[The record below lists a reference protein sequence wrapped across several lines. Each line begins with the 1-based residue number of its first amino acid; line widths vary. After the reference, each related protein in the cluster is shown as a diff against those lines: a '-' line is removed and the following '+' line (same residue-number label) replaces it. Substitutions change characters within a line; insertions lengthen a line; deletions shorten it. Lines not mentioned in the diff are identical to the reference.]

1 MGDPAGAAAAR
12 RAPRRFHPLAGIP
25 PDARRLG
32 IALFFAIAAT
42 NILTPLLPDVQAEF
56 GISIATAGLVV
67 STYGLARLLTDL
79 PSGVLLDRVGERRLA
94 AIGVAFLAIGSV
106 IGALSPTVEWLIL
119 ARVTSGIGSGLIT
132 TVALTGLSWT
142 AGAMNRGEV
151 MSVFQLANNTG
162 IAFYP
167 LLGGLIGSI
176 LSWRYT
182 FVVAAAGAVASGLIL
197 LPLLGRIEGRQKRD
211 AVTGRTE
218 ALAFDLSSRRRGVAI
233 GAVYATVVANMI
245 NRHGFR
251 NTLLPLYA
259 ASVLFLQPFEIAV
272 GIAVM
277 AIVGIIVVTPGARLG
292 DRIGRQRIVVLGLLI
307 LALGDLTF
315 LGAAGFWSFVLCAAV
330 VGTGDFFSSS
340 QTALLSEL
348 VLPKQRSQVLAGYR
362 FFVDVGALVGP
373 LLLAS
378 LMDAFGPQTAIVVC
392 AGILVTGSLIGR
404 IGVPS
409 TIAEP
414 ATRRMEQPA

>member
-1 MGDPAGAAAAR
+1 VSKQAGGSSRASRFR
-12 RAPRRFHPLAGIP
+12 RPHPLAGIP

-42 NILTPLLPDVQAEF
+42 NILTPLLPDVQQDF
-56 GISIATAGLVV
+56 GISIAAAGLVV

-94 AIGVAFLAIGSV
+94 GIGVLFLAVGSAIGAI
-106 IGALSPTVEWLIL
+106 SPTVEWLIL
-119 ARVTSGIGSGLIT
+119 ARVTSGIGSGLLT

-142 AGAMNRGEV
+142 AGPMNRGEV

-167 LLGGLIGSI
+167 LLGGLIGS
-176 LSWRYT
+176 LVSWRVT
-182 FVVAAAGAVASGLIL
+182 FVVAGAGAVVAGLIL
-197 LPLLGRIEGRQKRD
+197 LPLLGRIEGRQKQD
-211 AVTGRTE
+211 VVSGRTDSM
-218 ALAFDLSSRRRGVAI
+218 AFELTPVRRRFALGS
-233 GAVYATVVANMI
+233 VYAGVVANMI

-251 NTLLPLYA
+251 NTLLPLFA
-259 ASVLFLQPFEIAV
+259 ASVLFLQPFEIAI

-307 LALGDLTF
+307 LAFGDLTF
-315 LGAAGFWSFVLCAAV
+315 LAANGFWTFLLCAAV
-330 VGTGDFFSSS
+330 VGSGDFFSSS

-348 VLPKQRSQVLAGYR
+348 VPPTQRSQVLAGYR
-362 FFVDVGALVGP
+362 FFVDIGALVGP
-373 LLLAS
+373 FLLAF
-378 LMDAFGPQTAIVVC
+378 LMDRYGPHTAIVVS
-392 AGILVTGSLIGR
+392 AAIVATGGLIAR

-409 TIAEP
+409 AIAAP
-414 ATRRMEQPA
+414 VARRAEQAA